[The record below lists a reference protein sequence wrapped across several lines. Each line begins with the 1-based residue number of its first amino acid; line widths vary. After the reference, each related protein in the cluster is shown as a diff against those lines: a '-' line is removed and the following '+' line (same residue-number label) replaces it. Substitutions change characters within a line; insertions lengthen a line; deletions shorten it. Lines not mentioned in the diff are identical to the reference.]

1 MRQPRTLL
9 FAVQLAL
16 GSAFLLFGPHAA
28 MAEDQPKNTVQSPD
42 ILLGPLFSDVQSAK
56 LFPDQKTF
64 ADAVPKS
71 DPYMILADYRMQRN
85 QSGFDLRHFVDLN
98 FDLPKAGEKYVPPA
112 DQNLRE
118 HIDGLWPVLT
128 RTTDKAAKWD
138 SLLPLPESYV
148 VPGGR
153 FREVYYWDSY
163 FTMLGLA
170 ESGHWDKVASMVDN
184 FAYELDSWGHIPNG
198 NRSYYLSRSQPP
210 FFSLMVELLAT
221 HDSQALKKYR
231 PQMEKE
237 YAYWMEGVD
246 ALQPG
251 QSSQRVVKLDDGA
264 VLNRYWDNRDTP
276 RPESWLDDINTAKK
290 YPSRPATE
298 IYRDLRSAAA
308 SGWDFSSR
316 WMDDPQQLGTIRTTS
331 IVPVDLNALMFK
343 MEKLLAKASQD
354 GGDSA
359 AASRYE
365 GLASDRQKAMERYL
379 WNEKEGWYA
388 DYDLKTKQVR
398 NQLTAAA
405 LFPLYVKA
413 ASQERADKTAAAA
426 EAQLIKAGGISTTTV
441 NSGQQWDAPN
451 GWAPLQ
457 WVATEGLQNYGHKKV
472 AMDVTWRFLTNVQH
486 TYDREQKL
494 VEKYDVSTTGTG
506 GGGGEYPLQDGF
518 GWTNGVTL
526 KMLDMVCPQANPCDK
541 LPATQPA
548 ANDEPATTAPAATGN
563 QPAANSAPTTTDQPA
578 ATTPSTTSDQPS
590 VTTPPATTD
599 QPSST
604 TSPSTTTD
612 QPSATTSPTTTD
624 QPSSNT
630 PPATSNQPS
639 VTTPPATSGNASSQ
653 PAANDDSAETQKSV
667 GQ

>member
-1 MRQPRTLL
+1 MITPQKLRPRLL
-9 FAVQLAL
+9 PLVLGGAL
-16 GSAFLLFGPHAA
+16 LSLTAAASAEE
-28 MAEDQPKNTVQSPD
+28 MASGQTNPPD

-71 DPYMILADYRMQRN
+71 DPLTILADYRMQRK
-85 QSGFDLRHFVDLN
+85 QSGFDLRHFVDVN
-98 FDLPKAGEKYVPPA
+98 FTLPGEGEKYVPPA
-112 DQNLRE
+112 GQSLRE

-128 RTTDKAAKWD
+128 RTTDKASSKWD
-138 SLLPLPESYV
+138 SLLPLPKSYV

-170 ESGHWDKVASMVDN
+170 ESGHWDKISDMVDN
-184 FAYELDSWGHIPNG
+184 FAYEIDTFGHIPNG

-221 HDSQALKKYR
+221 HDKDALKKYR

-246 ALQPG
+246 GLQPG
-251 QSSQRVVKLDDGA
+251 QANKRVVKLDDGTI
-264 VLNRYWDNRDTP
+264 LNRYWDDRDTP
-276 RPESWLDDINTAKK
+276 RPESWLDDVNTAKNN
-290 YPSRPATE
+290 PNRPATE

-316 WMDDPQQLGTIRTTS
+316 WMDDPQKLGTIRTTS

-343 MEKLLAKASQD
+343 METLLARASQED
-354 GGDSA
+354 GDSA
-359 AASRYE
+359 GASKYEALAASR
-365 GLASDRQKAMERYL
+365 QKAIESHL

-388 DYDLKTKQVR
+388 DYDLKSKKVR

-413 ASQERADKTAAAA
+413 AAQDRADKVAAATSSR
-426 EAQLIKAGGISTTTV
+426 LLKPGGITTTTI

-457 WVATEGLQNYGHKKV
+457 WVTAEGLQNYGQEKV
-472 AMDVTWRFLTNVQH
+472 AMDVTWRFLKNVQH
-486 TYDREQKL
+486 TYDREKKL
-494 VEKYDVSTTGTG
+494 VEKYDVSSTGTG

-518 GWTNGVTL
+518 GWSNGVTL
-526 KMLDMVCPQANPCDK
+526 KMLDLVCPKEKPCD
-541 LPATQPA
+541 
-548 ANDEPATTAPAATGN
+548 
-563 QPAANSAPTTTDQPA
+563 
-578 ATTPSTTSDQPS
+578 S
-590 VTTPPATTD
+590 VPE
-599 QPSST
+599 
-604 TSPSTTTD
+604 
-612 QPSATTSPTTTD
+612 
-624 QPSSNT
+624 N
-630 PPATSNQPS
+630 
-639 VTTPPATSGNASSQ
+639 Q
-653 PAANDDSAETQKSV
+653 PAANDDAAPAKSAAQ
-667 GQ
+667 

>member
-1 MRQPRTLL
+1 MTNSAMRQPRTLL

-170 ESGHWDKVASMVDN
+170 ESGHWDKIEDMVKN
-184 FAYELDSWGHIPNG
+184 FAYEIDTWGHIPNG

-221 HDSQALKKYR
+221 HDKEALKTFQ
-231 PQMEKE
+231 PQLTKE
-237 YAYWMEGVD
+237 YQYWMEGGD
-246 ALQPG
+246 SLAPG
-251 QSSQRVVKLDDGA
+251 SASKRVVKLQNGA
-264 VLNRYWDNRDTP
+264 LLNRYWDDRDTP
-276 RPESWLDDINTAKK
+276 RPESWLDDVTTAKNN
-290 YPSRPATE
+290 PDRPATE
-298 IYRDLRSAAA
+298 IYRDLRAGAA

-316 WMDDPQQLGTIRTTS
+316 WMDNPEQLGSIHTTS
-331 IVPVDLNALMFK
+331 FIPVDLNALMYQ
-343 MEKLLAKASQD
+343 MEKTLSHASKATGDEAGAARYDKLASQ
-354 GGDSA
+354 
-359 AASRYE
+359 
-365 GLASDRQKAMERYL
+365 RQQAMESTL
-379 WNEKEGWYA
+379 WNDKKGWYA
-388 DYDLKTKQVR
+388 DYDMRRKAVSDS
-398 NQLTAAA
+398 LTAAA
-405 LFPLYVKA
+405 LYPLFVKA
-413 ASQERADKTAAAA
+413 AAQDRADKVAAATQ
-426 EAQLIKAGGISTTTV
+426 AQLLKAGGVLTTTV
-441 NSGQQWDAPN
+441 NTGQQWDAPN

-457 WVATEGLQNYGHKKV
+457 WIAAVGLENYGHDDLS
-472 AMDVTWRFLTNVQH
+472 MEVTWRFLTNVQH
-486 TYDREQKL
+486 TYDREKKL
-494 VEKYDVSTTGTG
+494 VEKYDVTTTGTG

-526 KMLDMVCPQANPCDK
+526 KMLDKLCEAQKPCDSV
-541 LPATQPA
+541 PATRPA
-548 ANDEPATTAPAATGN
+548 SAVKAAEP
-563 QPAANSAPTTTDQPA
+563 Q
-578 ATTPSTTSDQPS
+578 
-590 VTTPPATTD
+590 
-599 QPSST
+599 
-604 TSPSTTTD
+604 
-612 QPSATTSPTTTD
+612 
-624 QPSSNT
+624 
-630 PPATSNQPS
+630 
-639 VTTPPATSGNASSQ
+639 SGNAESGKVMAPEGAAPEKAAPEKAAPEKAAPEKAA
-653 PAANDDSAETQKSV
+653 PAPAKEAAPASAQ
-667 GQ
+667 